1 MAEVSSAF
9 LPVSHLFEGNR
20 IQGLQASWT
29 SQCERC
35 DRRCEASV
43 SRALQIC
50 SYGVNYQRVSNSLL
64 LFGFLVRGS
73 HLTQSQAKA
82 FRQNPGSVV
91 DAPILARTVTLL
103 KSDQQN
109 FLDKKSATLS
119 AIVDEYKAQIMF
131 KPDLLELLKPQVRE
145 SLSFLHDYRQ
155 FVARVTQNIN
165 VVLQKRYPGQSID
178 QQLEQALKEE
188 AAIYW
193 SAKLM
198 EDKLY
203 NTLMLMQPEQLTN
216 APTTTFRLHGFIHKH
231 FRIYEAAFAE
241 KGVRI
246 YENGRSLGE
255 ISAPQAFA
263 AIPHSLLDN
272 ALKYS
277 LRGSQVTV
285 SYREDLDNIEFS
297 VTSYGPKIGL
307 DELTKIF
314 EPFQRGAGGI
324 AHAEE
329 GSGIGLYLAQT
340 VARGLGTEIR
350 VRQSQQKS
358 QFGYETVFSVLLKR
372 SDDTRR

>member
-20 IQGLQASWT
+20 IRGLQASWT
-29 SQCERC
+29 SLCERC
-35 DRRCEASV
+35 DRRCETSA
-43 SRALQIC
+43 SRALETC
-50 SYGVNYQRVSNSLL
+50 SYGINYQRFSDSLL

-73 HLTQSQAKA
+73 HLTPTQARA
-82 FRQNPGSVV
+82 FRQNPGSVI
-91 DAPILARTVTLL
+91 DSSLLTRTVKLL
-103 KSDQQN
+103 KAEQQN
-109 FLDKKSATLS
+109 FSDKKSATLS

-131 KPDLLELLKPQVRE
+131 KPDLLELLRPQVRE

-178 QQLEQALKEE
+178 QQLEHALREE

-216 APTTTFRLHGFIHKH
+216 APRTSFRLHGFIHKH

-246 YENGRSLGE
+246 YENGTSVGE
-255 ISAPQAFA
+255 VNAPQAFA

-285 SYREDLDNIEFS
+285 SYREDSDTIEFG
-297 VTSYGPKIGL
+297 VTSFGPKINS

-314 EPFQRGAGGI
+314 EPFQGVLHMRKKVRA
-324 AHAEE
+324 
-329 GSGIGLYLAQT
+329 SVCTSRKRLP
-340 VARGLGTEIR
+340 VGLG
-350 VRQSQQKS
+350 QKS
-358 QFGYETVFSVLLKR
+358 GFAKAHRRLALVMKR
-372 SDDTRR
+372 FFLYF